1 MVMSELPEKLIRR
14 RDFLGLA
21 AISTFAIATAAAC
34 FGALRLVVPKVF
46 SEPPNNYKIGEPE
59 GLPLGEVKVPTGK
72 NVYVFHDEHGY
83 YAISAKCTHLGCI
96 ITHTPE
102 GFVCPCH
109 GSRFTLDGHV
119 ISGSAS
125 KTLDWFAMSLAPDGQ
140 LVVDEGEK
148 VKAGT
153 FFVV

>member
-1 MVMSELPEKLIRR
+1 MSELLEKPIKR
-14 RDFLGLA
+14 RDFLGQA
-21 AISTFAIATAAAC
+21 AIGTFLVATAAAC
-34 FGALRLVVPKVF
+34 FGALRLIVPKVF
-46 SEPPNNYKIGEPE
+46 SEPPNYYKIGEPE
-59 GLPLGEVKVPTGK
+59 GFPPGEVRVPTGK
-72 NVYVFHDEHGY
+72 NVYLFHDENGY

-96 ITHTPE
+96 IKHTPD

-125 KTLDWFAMSLAPDGQ
+125 KTLDWYAMSLAPDGQ

-148 VKAGT
+148 VKTGT